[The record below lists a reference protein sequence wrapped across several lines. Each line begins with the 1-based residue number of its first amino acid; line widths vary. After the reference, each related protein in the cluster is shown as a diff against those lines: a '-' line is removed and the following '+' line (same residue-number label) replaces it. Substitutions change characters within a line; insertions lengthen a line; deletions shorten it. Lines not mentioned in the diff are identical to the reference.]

1 MQTDTYTLNCGGQL
15 VDLSTPQVM
24 GILNLTPDSFYAAS
38 RVQTDEAVAQR
49 TRDILSEGGTMID
62 VGAYSSRPGAADVS
76 PAEEM
81 ARLRRGLAI
90 VRCEAPTALVSVDTF
105 RADVARMC
113 VEEFGVQIINDI
125 SGGALDAQMFPTVAR
140 LGVPY
145 ILMHMHG
152 TPQTMQQL
160 PPCPDIV
167 ADVFLY
173 FSRLVARLRE
183 LGQRDIILDPGF
195 GFAKTLAQNYEL
207 LHHLDELREFR
218 LPLLV
223 GVSRKSMICKPLGI
237 TPPEALVGTGVLHAL
252 ALERGANILRVH
264 DVRAAVQAVTLV
276 QATLSPRSVVATAP
290 PR

>member
-1 MQTDTYTLNCGGQL
+1 MHTDTYTLNCGGQL

-38 RVQTDEAVAQR
+38 RVETDEAVAQR
-49 TRDILSEGGTMID
+49 TRDILAEGGTLID

-76 PAEEM
+76 QAEEM
-81 ARLRRGLAI
+81 QRLRRGLAV
-90 VRCEAPTALVSVDTF
+90 VRREAPTALVSVDTF

-125 SGGALDAQMFPTVAR
+125 SGGALDQQMFPTVAQ

-145 ILMHMHG
+145 ILMHMRG

-160 PPCPDIV
+160 PPSPDIV
-167 ADVFLY
+167 AEVFLY

-207 LHHLDELREFR
+207 LLHLGELREFR

-223 GVSRKSMICKPLGI
+223 GVSRKSMVCKPLGI
-237 TPPEALVGTGVLHAL
+237 TPSEALVGTGVLHAL

-276 QATLSPRSVVATAP
+276 QATLVPQSATDAQP
-290 PR
+290 SR